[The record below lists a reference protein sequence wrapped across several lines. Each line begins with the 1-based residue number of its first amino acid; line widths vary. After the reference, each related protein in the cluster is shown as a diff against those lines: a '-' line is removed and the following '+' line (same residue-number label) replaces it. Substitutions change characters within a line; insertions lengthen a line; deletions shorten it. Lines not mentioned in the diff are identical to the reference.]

1 MVLAACGADPKTAA
15 DGMRA
20 ILDES
25 DGSIAY
31 ISCQQYLDA
40 ARLPVVRLVTTSPER
55 AQPQHLYDVTPIVPV
70 LPKQPPV
77 PIEIRAEL
85 DHSLKVG
92 GRPFRSSLAVWGWT
106 PFSDMQRA
114 RTSRDEWTKETDLC
128 WPLCLRCRI
137 HWIPSEAMAQP
148 LSELLSMA
156 HS

>member
-55 AQPQHLYDVTPIVPV
+55 A
-70 LPKQPPV
+70 
-77 PIEIRAEL
+77 
-85 DHSLKVG
+85 
-92 GRPFRSSLAVWGWT
+92 
-106 PFSDMQRA
+106 
-114 RTSRDEWTKETDLC
+114 
-128 WPLCLRCRI
+128 
-137 HWIPSEAMAQP
+137 
-148 LSELLSMA
+148 
-156 HS
+156 